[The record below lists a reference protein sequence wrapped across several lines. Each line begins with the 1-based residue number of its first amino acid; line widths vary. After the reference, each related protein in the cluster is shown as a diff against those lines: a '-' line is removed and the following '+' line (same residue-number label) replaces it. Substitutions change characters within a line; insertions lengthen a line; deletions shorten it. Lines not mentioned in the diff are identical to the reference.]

1 MMLCRGAARTEKY
14 HADRAPGTAGG
25 SITALCTNRTEAE
38 LSNRVT
44 SKEHFIVYVYSQ
56 KNPQKLNPQTGAK
69 NKVF

>member
-1 MMLCRGAARTEKY
+1 MQTEP
-14 HADRAPGTAGG
+14 RAQLV
-25 SITALCTNRTEAE
+25 ALLLPYVLSNVTEAE